1 MKWIALIAGIVGLT
15 GFLYFRVADRQFSIV
30 SPISVNTPV
39 ETPLRAYTID
49 ALGQRSS
56 SPSAM
61 TLGDSVET
69 TAEYVVRPFYF
80 TSDSPTTS
88 EGLRGVKKKVSGIAH
103 IPTGVGPFPV
113 IVQFR
118 GYVDPTIY
126 YPGLGTKRSAEV
138 FAKNGFILLAPD
150 FLGYATSDPLS
161 NNIFLDRFET
171 YTTALTLIA
180 SIEQFPGA
188 DVSRVGIWGHSN
200 GGQIALTALEASQK
214 PFPTTLWAP
223 VTKPF
228 PYSILYYTDDAEDHG
243 KFLRKELA
251 KFESLYDV
259 ELFSVPNYID
269 RLSGPIQL
277 HQGGKDDAVP
287 KVWNDVFV
295 QKLKDAKK
303 DVTYFSYP
311 LADHNMTPDWD
322 TVVKRDVEFF
332 KKYLR

>member
-1 MKWIALIAGIVGLT
+1 MKWLALIASVVGIIGIVYL
-15 GFLYFRVADRQFSIV
+15 RMNERPFSIV

-49 ALGQRSS
+49 ALGKRSA
-56 SPSAM
+56 SPSAI
-61 TLGDSVET
+61 TLGDSIE
-69 TAEYVVRPFYF
+69 TAETYVVRPFYF
-80 TSDSPTTS
+80 TSD
-88 EGLRGVKKKVSGIAH
+88 GKKVSGIAH
-103 IPTGVGPFPV
+103 IPLGNGPFPM

-138 FAKNGFILLAPD
+138 FAKNGFISLAPD
-150 FLGYATSDPLS
+150 FLGYAESDPLS
-161 NNIFLDRFET
+161 NNIFQDRFET
-171 YTTALTLIA
+171 YTTALTLLA
-180 SIEQFPGA
+180 SVSQFPGA
-188 DVSRVGIWGHSN
+188 DSSKVGIWGHSN
-200 GGQIALTALEASQK
+200 GGQIAITVLEAMQK
-214 PFPTTLWAP
+214 AIPTTLWAP

-251 KFESLYDV
+251 KFESLYNV
-259 ELFSVPNYID
+259 ELYSIPNYID

-277 HQGGKDDAVP
+277 HQGGQDDAVP
-287 KVWNDVFV
+287 IAWNDTFV
-295 QKLKDAKK
+295 QTLKSAGK

-311 LADHNMTPDWD
+311 TADHNMTPDWD

-332 KKYLR
+332 KKNLR